1 MDMLADAAKEMS
13 SVKAKILVF
22 NTGND
27 YPVSGNQLIYTMSG
41 EVTTGNGTNSW
52 RMMSSGGQ
60 AGDGQAHQPR
70 IMWYQHWPNIL
81 RSEHMLISPKQ
92 WHMASYSTRIQHDC

>member
-1 MDMLADAAKEMS
+1 LNIGLTDDQINKAMDMLADAAKEMS

-60 AGDGQAHQPR
+60 AGDGQAPTTNNVV
-70 IMWYQHWPNIL
+70 PAL
-81 RSEHMLISPKQ
+81 
-92 WHMASYSTRIQHDC
+92 A